1 MWLTGPVAPRHVR
14 SSRTREEN
22 GGVHDG
28 KSLGNLLGFVVE
40 NGIPPWS
47 VSEFTAL
54 VNQYIN
60 PVDSRVREPRA
71 SSQRKP
77 T

>member
-1 MWLTGPVAPRHVR
+1 MCY
-14 SSRTREEN
+14 SSLQSEEEN
-22 GGVHDG
+22 GGVRDG
-28 KSLGNLLGFVVE
+28 KALGNLLGFVVE

-47 VSEFTAL
+47 VSELTAL

-60 PVDSRVREPRA
+60 PVDSKVREPRA